1 MKHFVL
7 LLLAASFAAS
17 FAAAQV
23 PKPESV
29 LGHKPTD
36 DFWLATYEESL
47 TYFRALEKSSDRIK
61 LVQIGK
67 STRGRD
73 WWVALISSPENLKQI
88 DKYKLIAG
96 KLARAEGLTDAEAR
110 ALAKEGKA
118 IVQIDGGLHATE
130 VAGVQHCLQLA
141 WELVSKANEPEVKEI
156 MDNTILMLW
165 PSINPD
171 GTTAVAS
178 WYRGNVGT
186 SYEVAPLP
194 ELYQEYVG
202 HDNNRDGYMLN
213 MIESQTVV
221 KTQLEYWPLI
231 MYTQHQTA
239 PFPGRIYLPPYGEP
253 ISGNINPLMWRW
265 LNKLGMSMAAYLD
278 GHGMPGAMHQ
288 GRFDVWYSGYLDN
301 IGNWRNQISFFTETA
316 LYRFAT
322 PRFYTVDEFPKERQD
337 LRSEVSY
344 ASPWRGGWWRIG
356 DAVRYMVG
364 GSMAVLTTASKYR
377 EEMLWNRYQA
387 GRDTIARF
395 RKEPPF
401 AYVIPVKQHDSSE
414 AAVLAEKVL
423 MNGLQV
429 KRAKT
434 ALKLGARE
442 FTAGSYVV
450 LMDQP
455 FALLVKDLF
464 EPQNYPD
471 LHALPYDVTGWTL
484 PMQMGVEVAALTDPV
499 TAEVRGQL
507 EDLTAIPRYTGPYT
521 RDENATF
528 KAANRAFA
536 GKETLADKDK
546 LDLPKRAP
554 RIGLYRPWT
563 ASIDEGWTRWILEQ
577 YEFTFVNLHNSDVLA
592 GHLHDRFDTI
602 IIPDI
607 SARQINDGY
616 AEGSIPGQYA
626 GGLGAHGADQLREF
640 VEVGGTLITF
650 NAASLYAIDQFRLP
664 ITNVLAGLKPEDFH
678 CPGALLRIVLKDETN
693 PLVKGL
699 TKEMTVMFERGPAF
713 DTKPEFK
720 GKVLA
725 SYAPTPANPLQSGYI
740 RHPEKIQGKA
750 AAIDAELGRGHVIL
764 LGFRPQWRGQSH
776 GAYKWFFNAIYASVK

>member
-1 MKHFVL
+1 MRAVL
-7 LLLAASFAAS
+7 VLLAASFA
-17 FAAAQV
+17 FGQV
-23 PKPESV
+23 PTPESV

-73 WWVALISSPENLKQI
+73 WWVALISTPENLKQI
-88 DKYKLIAG
+88 DKYKSISG
-96 KLARAEGLTDAEAR
+96 KLARAEGLSDAEAR

-130 VAGVQHCLQLA
+130 VAGVQHCIQLA
-141 WELVSKANEPEVKEI
+141 WELLSKKDDPAIQEI
-156 MDNTILMLW
+156 MSNTILMLW

-178 WYRGNVGT
+178 WYRSNVGT
-186 SYEVAPLP
+186 AYEVAPLP

-221 KTQLEYWPLI
+221 KTQMDYWPLI

-265 LNKLGMSMAAYLD
+265 LNKLGTSMAAYLD
-278 GHGMPGAMHQ
+278 GHGMPGSMHQ

-301 IGNWRNQISFFTETA
+301 IGNWRNQLSFFTETA
-316 LYRFAT
+316 LYRYAT
-322 PRFYTVDEFPKERQD
+322 PRFYTIDEFPKERQD
-337 LRSEVSY
+337 LRAEVTY

-395 RKEPPF
+395 RREPPF
-401 AYVIPVKQHDSSE
+401 AYVIPAKQHDSGE

-423 MNGLQV
+423 MNGLEV
-429 KRAKT
+429 KRARD
-434 ALKLGARE
+434 ALKIGARE
-442 FTAGSYVV
+442 FAAGSYVV

-464 EPQNYPD
+464 EPQVYPE
-471 LHALPYDVTGWTL
+471 LGALPYDVTGWTL
-484 PMQMGVEVAALTDPV
+484 PFQMGVEVLALTDPV
-499 TAEVRGQL
+499 PAEVRGQL
-507 EDLTAIPRYTGPYT
+507 ETITSVPKFAGPFT
-521 RDENATF
+521 RNENASF
-528 KAANRAFA
+528 KLVNRVLA
-536 GKETLADKDK
+536 GKETLAAADKEK
-546 LDLPKRAP
+546 LGPLPKNSP

-577 YEFTFVNLHNSDVLA
+577 YEFSFVNLRNADVLA

-607 SARQINDGY
+607 GARQINDGF

-640 VEVGGTLITF
+640 VESGGTLITF
-650 NAASLYAIDQFRLP
+650 NSSSSYAIEQFRLP
-664 ITNVLAGLKPEDFH
+664 VTNVLAGLKPEEFS
-678 CPGALLRIVLKDETN
+678 CSGALLRIVLKDPAN

-699 TKEMTVMFERGPAF
+699 TKEMSVMFERGPAF

-725 SYAPTPANPLQSGYI
+725 SYPPAPENPLQSGFI

-750 AAIDAELGRGHVIL
+750 ASLDVELGTGHVIL
-764 LGFRPQWRGQSH
+764 LGFRPQWRAQSH

>member
-1 MKHFVL
+1 MKHFLLVL
-7 LLLAASFAAS
+7 LAVSLLS
-17 FAAAQV
+17 AQAI
-23 PKPESV
+23 PTPESV
-29 LGHKPTD
+29 LKHKPTD

-47 TYFRALEKSSDRIK
+47 QYFRALEKSSDRIK

-73 WWVALISSPENLKQI
+73 WWVALISSPENLRNI
-88 DKYKLIAG
+88 DKYKSIAG
-96 KLARAEGLTDAEAR
+96 KLARAQGLTDEEAR

-130 VAGVQHCLQLA
+130 VAGVQHCIQLA
-141 WELVSKANEPEVKEI
+141 WELLSKSSDPAIKEI

-171 GTTAVAS
+171 GTTAVAN
-178 WYRGNVGT
+178 WYRSNVGT
-186 SYEVAPLP
+186 AYEVAPLP
-194 ELYQEYVG
+194 ELYQEYIG

-221 KTQLEYWPLI
+221 KTQMDYWPLI

-265 LNKLGMSMAAYLD
+265 LNKLGSSMAAYLD
-278 GHGMPGAMHQ
+278 GHGMPGSMHQ

-301 IGNWRNQISFFTETA
+301 IGNWRNQLSFFTETA
-316 LYRFAT
+316 LYRYAT
-322 PRFYTVDEFPKERQD
+322 PRFYTVDEFPKEKQD
-337 LRSEVSY
+337 LRAEAIY

-356 DAVRYMVG
+356 DAVKYMVG
-364 GSMAVLTTASKYR
+364 GSMAVLQTASKYR
-377 EEMLWNRYQA
+377 EELLWNRYQA

-395 RKEPPF
+395 RREPPF
-401 AYVIPVKQHDSSE
+401 AYVIPAKQHDSSE
-414 AAVLAEKVL
+414 VPVLAEKIL
-423 MNGLQV
+423 MNGLEV

-434 ALKLGARE
+434 ALKIGSRE
-442 FTAGSYVV
+442 FPAGSYVV

-464 EPQNYPD
+464 EPQVYPE
-471 LHALPYDVTGWTL
+471 LGALPYDVTGWTL
-484 PMQMGVEVAALTDPV
+484 PMQMGVEVMALTDPV
-499 TAEVRGQL
+499 PSEVKAQL
-507 EDLTAIPRYTGPYT
+507 EPVTSIPKYAGPYT
-521 RDENATF
+521 RDENASF
-528 KAANRAFA
+528 RYVNHAFA
-536 GKETLADKDK
+536 SKETLSDKDK
-546 LDLPKRAP
+546 LEPLPKRAP
-554 RIGLYRPWT
+554 RVGLYRPWT

-577 YEFTFVNLHNSDVLA
+577 YEFSFVNLRNADVLA

-607 SARQINDGY
+607 GAKQINDGF

-640 VEVGGTLITF
+640 VEAGGTLITF
-650 NAASLYAIDQFRLP
+650 NNSSVYAIDQFRLP
-664 ITNVLAGLKPEDFH
+664 ITNVLAGLKPEEFS
-678 CPGALLRIVLKDETN
+678 CSGALLRIVLRDATN

-699 TKEMTVMFERGPAF
+699 TKEVTVMFERGPAF

-725 SYAPTPANPLQSGYI
+725 SYAPAPANPLQSGFI

-750 AAIDAELGRGHVIL
+750 AALDVELGAGHVIL
-764 LGFRPQWRGQSH
+764 LGFRPQWRAQSH
-776 GAYKWFFNAIYASVK
+776 GAYKFVFNPIYASVK